1 MKRHEARTEA
11 ISILY
16 ECEMSEENIDAV
28 LAKRLLAGVE
38 NDDFT
43 VRLAKGVIENQQAI
57 DDSIV
62 KYAKEWKVERMPY
75 VDRNI
80 LRLSMY
86 EVMFCAD
93 IPASVSIDEA
103 VENAKKFGGKD
114 SAKFINGVLGEMIK
128 HNRID
133 EKGMS

>member
-11 ISILY
+11 VRILY
-16 ECEMSEENIDAV
+16 ECEMTEESLDEV
-28 LAKRLLAGVE
+28 LRKRELFGYD
-38 NDDFT
+38 NDEFT
-43 VRLAKGVIENQQAI
+43 VRLAQGVTENKKAI
-57 DDSIV
+57 DEAIE
-62 KYAKEWKVERMPY
+62 KYAKEWKVERMPF

-80 LRLSMY
+80 LRVSIY
-86 EVMFCAD
+86 EILFSED

-114 SAKFINGVLGEMIK
+114 SAKFINGVLGELIK
-128 HNRID
+128 HKKLD

>member
-16 ECEMSEENIDAV
+16 ECEMSEESIEDV
-28 LAKRLLAGVE
+28 LNKRLSCGYE

-43 VRLAKGVIENQQAI
+43 VRLASGVMENKKTI
-57 DDSIV
+57 DDCIE
-62 KYAKEWKVERMPY
+62 KYAKEWKVERMPL
-75 VDRNI
+75 VDKNI
-80 LRLSMY
+80 LRLSIY
-86 EVMFCAD
+86 EILFCED
-93 IPASVSIDEA
+93 IPVSVSIDEA
-103 VENAKKFGGKD
+103 VESAKKFGGKD

-128 HNRID
+128 HNKIN